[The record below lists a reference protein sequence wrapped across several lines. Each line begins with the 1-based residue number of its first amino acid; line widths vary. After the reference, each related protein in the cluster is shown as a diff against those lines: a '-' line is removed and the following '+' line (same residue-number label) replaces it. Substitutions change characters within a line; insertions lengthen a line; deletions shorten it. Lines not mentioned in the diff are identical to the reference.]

1 MRPALSDRLTEVP
14 TERTKA
20 LVERLVKEPDYAAG
34 YFAGIGDV
42 ESVTTIDGPR
52 FVLKGGDVIHY
63 RPSGNAPELRCYVEG
78 GTAERAA
85 LLLRWG
91 LDAAAKVVRG

>member
-1 MRPALSDRLTEVP
+1 MR
-14 TERTKA
+14 
-20 LVERLVKEPDYAAG
+20 EPDYAASF
-34 YFAGIGDV
+34 FAGIGDV
-42 ESVTTIDGPR
+42 ERFSSIDGPR

-78 GTAERAA
+78 GTLERAA

-91 LDAAAKVVRG
+91 LDAAAKVVRS